1 MKSLSCPICKTETV
15 VLNIKHY
22 SDYEIKYHSWC
33 DKCKVSIE
41 VYIDE
46 LPIRPEGSE

>member
-1 MKSLSCPICKTETV
+1 MKSLSCPICKTETE

-41 VYIDE
+41 VFINE
-46 LPIRPEGSE
+46 LPTRLEGSE

>member
-1 MKSLSCPICKTETV
+1 MKSLSCPICKTETE